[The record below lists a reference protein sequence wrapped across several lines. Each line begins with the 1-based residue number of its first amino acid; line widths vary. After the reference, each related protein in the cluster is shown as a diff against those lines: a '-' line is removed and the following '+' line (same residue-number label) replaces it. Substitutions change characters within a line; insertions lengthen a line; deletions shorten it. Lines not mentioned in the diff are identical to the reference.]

1 MAGTAENG
9 SCVLRIWP
17 ILFLC
22 VGFTCAAPPQ
32 RQDALFDQAFD
43 ALSQET
49 YYSFIRYD
57 LNQLEYSGPGF
68 RKIFPAIRE
77 SGHRKVQILH
87 LGDSHVHADSF
98 TGVVREKFQRLFG
111 RAGHGLVFPYAAAK
125 THSTR
130 FYVSQAFGSWRYNQS
145 VFPPNGLPIG
155 LSGAVIQTSVPGS
168 SVSVAF
174 YDKPPLES
182 PVIKLFC
189 AGDPASFRAAIKTN
203 TGESITQRCAE
214 MVGDSASFNFTRDF
228 QSFSMQTVQD
238 SRTQNYF
245 RLFGFSLERAS
256 AGIIYHSAGI
266 NGARFSDLAHRQEV
280 APQMI
285 RSMQPDLVVLDM
297 GINEVYTFRDAPET
311 FEADV
316 RTSISLLRQN
326 SPALPI
332 LIMNLPEIYVKSINL
347 NLSDSYTSLLRKIA
361 RETNCAFYDTYAISG
376 GRGSMYRWAINGLA
390 GEDFNHLT
398 WKGYEVK
405 ADLFVQAFLK
415 SYLIETNSN

>member
-1 MAGTAENG
+1 M
-9 SCVLRIWP
+9 LRISP
-17 ILFLC
+17 FLFLC
-22 VGFTCAAPPQ
+22 LVLACAASSQ
-32 RQDALFDQAFD
+32 KQDPVFDSAFD
-43 ALSQET
+43 VLSLET
-49 YYSFIRYD
+49 YYPFIRYD
-57 LNQLEYSGPGF
+57 LNHLEYSDSGF
-68 RKIFPAIRE
+68 RKIFLAIRD
-77 SGHRKVQILH
+77 SQHRKVQILH

-130 FYVSQAFGSWRYNQS
+130 FYVSHALGSWRYNQS

-155 LSGAVIQTSVPGS
+155 LSGAVIQTNVPGS

-189 AGDPASFRAAIKTN
+189 AGDPGSFRALIKTN
-203 TGESITQRCAE
+203 TGESMTHRCAE
-214 MVGDSASFNFTRDF
+214 ASGDSTPFNFTRDF
-228 QSFSMQTVQD
+228 QSFSMQTIQD

-245 RLFGFSLERAS
+245 RLFGFSLERNS

-266 NGARFSDLAHRQEV
+266 NGARFSDLAYRQEV
-280 APQMI
+280 APQMV

-311 FEADV
+311 FETDV
-316 RTSISLLRQN
+316 RTSISLLRQAN
-326 SPALPI
+326 PTLPI

-347 NLSDSYTSLLRKIA
+347 NLSDSYTRLLRKIA
-361 RETNCAFYDTYAISG
+361 RETHCAFYDTYAISG
-376 GRGSMYRWAINGLA
+376 GRGSMYRWAVHGLA

-415 SYLIETNSN
+415 SYLIETNSE